1 MIQENNLVFLLFL
14 KNSLAF
20 FSMICERT
28 EEKKTSNNKNYTNVD
43 KFHKMRQRTLDKQR
57 LNQDFHVFTQHSI
70 QFENHLHRI

>member
-1 MIQENNLVFLLFL
+1 MNEQ
-14 KNSLAF
+14 KK
-20 FSMICERT
+20 
-28 EEKKTSNNKNYTNVD
+28 KKTNNNKNYTNVD